1 MSRKVENLRIIRLAY
16 SYTQMMPI
24 RSLNLML
31 QTFFNLFNVKTTILL
46 LKLESNSAFLK
57 VKSSA
62 TKIKLIIILP
72 VYY

>member
-1 MSRKVENLRIIRLAY
+1 MSRKVENLRIIRLTY

>member
-46 LKLESNSAFLK
+46 LKLESNSAF
-57 VKSSA
+57 
-62 TKIKLIIILP
+62 
-72 VYY
+72 